1 MAEAI
6 KNQLNVDVDPED
18 YELDDIQDRF
28 DELFEKYLNKSNL
41 DLSIAIGQDNE
52 YKYIGSYF
60 PEEDETPRQWKIRV
74 SAELAKVLKSELVA
88 VDKLSWHEE
97 AWYNG

>member
-18 YELDDIQDRF
+18 YELDYIQDRF
-28 DELFEKYLNKSNL
+28 DELFEEYIEKSKL
-41 DLSIAIGQDNE
+41 DLSMETGQDSE
-52 YKYIGSYF
+52 YKYIGSHF
-60 PEEDETPRQWKIRV
+60 PDEDETPRQWKIRV